1 MESRPV
7 EVEVVSKD
15 GSARILVRG
24 ELDLAGAPELD
35 AALAS
40 IDGARGSDLVLDL
53 TGVTFIDS
61 SGIRSVLDAYHRS
74 RARGAEMRIISGL
87 EAGIVFQLAGLSG
100 RLPFVTGTDRVT

>member
-1 MESRPV
+1 MPL
-7 EVEVVSKD
+7 EVEVVSKG
-15 GSARILVRG
+15 GSAEVLVRG

-40 IDGARGSDLVLDL
+40 ADGARVGDLVLDL

-61 SGIRSVLDAYHRS
+61 SGIRCVLDAYHRS
-74 RARGAEMRIISGL
+74 RARGVDMRIIPGL

-100 RLPFVTGTDRVT
+100 RLPFVTGPDRVT